1 MLVLEPAW
9 LCLLWASFGIPVT
22 QGDVEPAWLW
32 ASFGVPVMHGDVE
45 PAWLSLLWASFGV
58 PVTQGDV
65 EPAPSSAPGAGGD
78 APLIESP
85 PKSHQLQAKA
95 APGSKA
101 QMAAQGRAFQSKRS
115 WV

>member
-32 ASFGVPVMHGDVE
+32 ASFGVPVI
-45 PAWLSLLWASFGV
+45 
-58 PVTQGDV
+58 QGDV

-95 APGSKA
+95 APGCKA